1 MNEKTEKTLSPS
13 EQFDKEIADLT
24 KRRGSVYGHPSTD
37 FGRVAR
43 IKAALADCSDPKVR
57 HVLEMIAVKM
67 SRLVESPRHL
77 DSWVDIAGYA
87 RTGTMLMD
95 SADDEALNF
104 WWRTSMPFF
113 SEPPVPPPPPKFS
126 QGQVYQFERRHGE
139 SIKDAADRFVREQSA
154 KGGF

>member
-1 MNEKTEKTLSPS
+1 MNDAKTEKALSPS

-24 KRRGSVYGHPSTD
+24 NRRGSVYGHPSTD

-43 IKAALADCSDPKVR
+43 IKAALADCSDPRVR

-67 SRLVESPRHL
+67 SRLVESPQHL

-95 SADDEALNF
+95 ANPVFTNDELQEIANEAIDLWRLRAPSARA
-104 WWRTSMPFF
+104 
-113 SEPPVPPPPPKFS
+113 
-126 QGQVYQFERRHGE
+126 Q
-139 SIKDAADRFVREQSA
+139 ADKA
-154 KGGF
+154 GF